1 MCSNIALF
9 LNLVRAGLSY
19 KEKDLQNKALFGEN
33 WLRNSQ
39 RSCAGAEANLKGSN
53 MLKES

>member
-33 WLRNSQ
+33 W
-39 RSCAGAEANLKGSN
+39 
-53 MLKES
+53 

>member
-19 KEKDLQNKALFGEN
+19 KEKDLQKKALFGEN
-33 WLRNSQ
+33 W
-39 RSCAGAEANLKGSN
+39 
-53 MLKES
+53 